1 MYRNPSEPV
10 SESAV
15 SPWMASILMRRG
27 GAWQR
32 FALYYRQL
40 SAMPRRWRRQ
50 LRRKAAVG
58 LGSAALVLALAG
70 PIVAAPARQPAAPQ
84 ATIVVVNGEV
94 ANVNNNKCGLIEAI
108 INARAANTGAMRPDC
123 TSGNINGPDTVSL
136 PAGGN
141 FVLTAAH
148 NTQFGETGLPVITSA
163 VTIDGHGATIRRDTS
178 AGVPFFRLFAVDTS
192 GSLALQ
198 DLTLAGGHTGIQYVG
213 GGAVLNNNVLTIEDS
228 TLTDNT
234 AYHGGAVY
242 SSGGVTTIT
251 GSTVTG
257 NSTSYL
263 YGKGGGVCARGN
275 LTISATTLTDNT
287 AFSGGAVH
295 ISETATITGSTIAD
309 NVAWSHYYGGSGGGV
324 YVGFQATAAIVD
336 STIAGNTSQAGS
348 DESGWGGGVLV
359 VGQAT
364 ITGSVIAGN
373 LAEQTIDGDSG
384 AYVPGLGGGLS
395 NWGATDIVNSTV
407 SSNTAGHGGGLH
419 NEAQLTVRSSAI
431 TGNISPGVFP
441 DEPDYI
447 GFLGLGGG
455 LNNSGTAAIVNSTI
469 SGNTAT
475 HGGGLFNADQLTV
488 THSTITGNEAL
499 RIGSPDPENG
509 GFSGLGGGVFGWG
522 LHDSCSTST
531 LRGVILSGNM
541 ATDNGREAWLE
552 APTTGCTPTMVVNAI
567 NVFGRAGDDGLVGF
581 TPGATD
587 IVPTVG
593 LAAIL
598 SPLANN
604 GGPTM
609 THALPANSP
618 ALDRA
623 PNASCTTAPVN
634 GVDQRGQPRNQNAAG
649 GVTNNECDAGSF
661 ERAGAPVAQLSFYLS
676 ATGNGTVGGVAFAPG
691 DIIQFTPA
699 GGWSM
704 YFDASDVGITK
715 NVTAFEIE
723 GNGHILLSLAAPQN
737 VPGVGNVAA
746 QDVLRFTP
754 TSTGNNTAGAF
765 TKAFDGSDNLL
776 STAGEKID
784 ALGLASNGRLA
795 LSTSGAAAV
804 MRPDNSALKAQDED
818 VLGFNLGNGQWS
830 EFFNGT
836 AIPGLA
842 AEDVNALWI
851 DPATGD
857 LYISIVGAFNLGGI
871 AGDGRDIVKLTP
883 SGAPGGYTPS
893 LFWDGSAAGFPVAI
907 DGLEMAP

>member
-1 MYRNPSEPV
+1 VYRNPSEPV

-70 PIVAAPARQPAAPQ
+70 PIMAAPARQPAAPD

-108 INARAANTGAMRPDC
+108 INARTTNANAMRPDC
-123 TSGNINGPDTVSL
+123 APGNLNGPDTISL
-136 PAGGN
+136 PAGGE
-141 FVLTAAH
+141 FVLTSAH
-148 NTQFGETGLPVITSA
+148 NEQFGYTGLPVITSA
-163 VTIDGHGATIRRDTS
+163 VTIDGHGATIRRADGDT
-178 AGVPFFRLFAVDTS
+178 VPAFRILAVDNA
-192 GSLALQ
+192 GN
-198 DLTLAGGHTGIQYVG
+198 LTLRNVTISNGDFVDSRGIG
-213 GGAVLNNNVLTIEDS
+213 GGVLNKNVLTVES
-228 TLTDNT
+228 
-234 AYHGGAVY
+234 
-242 SSGGVTTIT
+242 
-251 GSTVTG
+251 STVTG
-257 NSTSYL
+257 NRAHS
-263 YGKGGGVCARGN
+263 GGGIYSAEG
-275 LTISATTLTDNT
+275 ATTTIVASILRNNVAEAYHSWANSDNP
-287 AFSGGAVH
+287 GGGIFAAGDVV
-295 ISETATITGSTIAD
+295 ISNSLIDGNEAGHGAGIALGSERYETTATITDTTISHNRANGYRESWKVRGGGGINVGSYARVTIAD
-309 NVAWSHYYGGSGGGV
+309 SRITDNS
-324 YVGFQATAAIVD
+324 AID
-336 STIAGNTSQAGS
+336 DLDG
-348 DESGWGGGVLV
+348 GWGGGLAVW
-359 VGQAT
+359 GQAT
-364 ITGSVIAGN
+364 ITGSAIIGNVAYAGSYV
-373 LAEQTIDGDSG
+373 GD
-384 AYVPGLGGGLS
+384 YNFYDVPSSGGGVVNHGSTLITDS
-395 NWGATDIVNSTV
+395 TISGNSAT
-407 SSNTAGHGGGLH
+407 
-419 NEAQLTVRSSAI
+419 
-431 TGNISPGVFP
+431 
-441 DEPDYI
+441 
-447 GFLGLGGG
+447 
-455 LNNSGTAAIVNSTI
+455 SGTACGEYDCYVVAGVGGGISNKDGDTLIVNSTI
-469 SGNTAT
+469 SGNTAYLGAGLGNGNGGDNRLDLVHT
-475 HGGGLFNADQLTV
+475 TVTGNGYADAYYGGG
-488 THSTITGNEAL
+488 I
-499 RIGSPDPENG
+499 
-509 GFSGLGGGVFGWG
+509 FSG
-522 LHDSCSTST
+522 CSSLTT
-531 LRGVILSGNM
+531 IRGSVVSGNS
-541 ATDNGREAWLE
+541 ADHGREVWA
-552 APTTGCTPTMVVNAI
+552 AVGKPCATGIVVNGF
-567 NVFGRAGDDGLVGF
+567 NVFGHSGNSGLVGLSK
-581 TPGATD
+581 GATD
-587 IVPTVG
+587 IVPTAG
-593 LAAIL
+593 LNAIL
-598 SPLANN
+598 GPLADN

-623 PNASCTTAPVN
+623 PNASCTAAPVN
-634 GVDQRGQPRNQNAAG
+634 GVDQRGQPRNQNATG